1 MDESI
6 GDPDEFRARK
16 QMIELCKQIVE
27 EWDGFEFVEVKED

>member
-1 MDESI
+1 VLFRS
-6 GDPDEFRARK
+6 PDEFRARK